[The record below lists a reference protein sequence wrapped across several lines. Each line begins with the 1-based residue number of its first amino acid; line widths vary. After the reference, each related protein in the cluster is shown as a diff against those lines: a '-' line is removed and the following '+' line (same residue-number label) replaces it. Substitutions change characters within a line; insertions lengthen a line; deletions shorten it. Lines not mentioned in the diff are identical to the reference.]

1 MYITF
6 KRYIILLLRD
16 GTTLYQE
23 RSKKSEILK
32 HTKTACESTNLL
44 RKINDMKSCKHIQ
57 AQIKSEVP
65 DICAFKSNKIGQITS
80 QNVFRSVNHVIN
92 TTNAHKSVQRE
103 TFQGSQSFVFPTQ
116 WKFQP
121 INNRNVRLHSTL
133 SQTPTMAKWLRDT
146 LNRLLQA
153 GERFVL
159 IKAPST
165 PHNDRRAR
173 CYLGLG
179 DV

>member
-1 MYITF
+1 MTMYITF

-80 QNVFRSVNHVIN
+80 QNVFRSVYHVTN

-103 TFQGSQSFVFPTQ
+103 KRFRGVSHLFFRPSGNSSPSIIGMCVCTLPFHKLQQ
-116 WKFQP
+116 WP
-121 INNRNVRLHSTL
+121 NGCVTH
-133 SQTPTMAKWLRDT
+133 
-146 LNRLLQA
+146 
-153 GERFVL
+153 
-159 IKAPST
+159 
-165 PHNDRRAR
+165 
-173 CYLGLG
+173 
-179 DV
+179 